1 MLSNCRYNSLRKE
14 VEHFKEGVC
23 ETDILIRDK
32 GWGPQCRGYDELKE
46 CFGDVDL
53 SDEFC
58 LKCED
63 LTDCANLAIKKA
75 EQTREK

>member
-1 MLSNCRYNSLRKE
+1 MHHGVVTLRLMML
-14 VEHFKEGVC
+14 V
-23 ETDILIRDK
+23 
-32 GWGPQCRGYDELKE
+32 CRGYDEMKE

-53 SDEFC
+53 SDEIC

-75 EQTREK
+75 AQKEGKKHEKAQET